1 MFDLH
6 LDSIL
11 ILVCCYF
18 LGSVP
23 SAFLATKLRGDKNI
37 FEVGSGTLGSAN
49 VIKHAGFLVGI
60 FVGVYDLV
68 AKGILPVLV
77 MHSIDI
83 EVMVQGMGILMLL
96 AGHNWSV
103 FTKFRGGRGVMTAA
117 GALIGLGMWGEI
129 ILLGIV
135 FGLVGRLFYKDMGFW
150 TFVSMIMLPVICY
163 GSGRSAEIIYLVGM
177 MAALLIIKRLMAN
190 SRVDR
195 SESVKMVFLRRLIW
209 DRDISSRKGWVE
221 GTRG

>member
-23 SAFLATKLRGDKNI
+23 SAFLVTKLCGNKNLL
-37 FEVGSGTLGSAN
+37 EVGSGTLGSAN
-49 VIKHAGFLVGI
+49 VMRHTGFLLGI

-68 AKGILPVLV
+68 VKGILPVLI

-83 EVMVQGMGILMLL
+83 EIMIRGMGILMLVV
-96 AGHNWSV
+96 GHNWSV
-103 FTKFRGGRGVMTAA
+103 FTKFRGGRGVMTAI

-129 ILLGIV
+129 ILLGIG

-163 GSGRSAEIIYLVGM
+163 GSGRSMDIIYLVGM
-177 MAALLIIKRLMAN
+177 IVALLIIKRLMAN
-190 SRVDR
+190 SRFDR
-195 SESVKMVFLRRLIW
+195 SESMKMVFLRRLVW
-209 DRDISSRKGWVE
+209 DRDILSRKGWVE